1 MKKKKFTT
9 NVDQNEDMSL
19 QITSM
24 ADIFTIILVFLLKSY
39 STGVSNVSPSQGVLL
54 PEAKAQPQMKDALKV
69 EILKDSV
76 LVDQKPA
83 VTLKNFTF
91 TDGATKEAPETGPT
105 GGDVSAEISKAL
117 MAQRKNMTGNEIDSH
132 LLLLADQRTPY
143 ATLRR
148 VMNSAASAGFVDL
161 QLAVVQAD

>member
-1 MKKKKFTT
+1 VRKKKKFS
-9 NVDQNEDMSL
+9 NEADQNEEMSL

-24 ADIFTIILVFLLKSY
+24 ADIFMIILVFLLKSY
-39 STGVSNVSPSQGVLL
+39 STGLSNVSPSQGVIL
-54 PEAKAQPQMKDALKV
+54 PEARAQALMKDALKV

-83 VTLKNFTF
+83 VSLKNFAF
-91 TDGATKEAPETGPT
+91 TDAAKDPTASSGET
-105 GGDVSAEISKAL
+105 SAEISKLL
-117 MAQRKNMTGNEIDSH
+117 MAQRKNMAGNEVDSH

>member
-1 MKKKKFTT
+1 
-9 NVDQNEDMSL
+9 MSL

-39 STGVSNVSPSQGVLL
+39 STGLATVSPSQGVLL
-54 PEAKAQPQMKDALKV
+54 PEASAQTQMKDALKV
-69 EILKDSV
+69 EILRDAV
-76 LVDQKPA
+76 MVDAKA
-83 VTLKNFTF
+83 TVSLKNFSF
-91 TDGATKEAPETGPT
+91 PGSAADAPNAKSEEVY
-105 GGDVSAEISKAL
+105 DAL
-117 MAQRKNMTGNEIDSH
+117 LGSRKRMKGNMTDSH

-143 ATLRR
+143 ATLKK